1 MTDDGFDPLVPFFFA
16 ELLTLVVAFAVVAAS
31 LVGRTTLLLSFS
43 RTARLFALGFLTVEL
58 LVPAWLYYDIR
69 KRDGDRVWLHASVL
83 PLVNLLAVGAYISE
97 RNARED

>member
-1 MTDDGFDPLVPFFFA
+1 MTNDDFDVLLPFFLA
-16 ELLTLVVAFAVVAAS
+16 ELLTLVVAVAIVVAS
-31 LVGRTTLLLSFS
+31 LLGRTTLLVSFS
-43 RTARLFALGFLTVEL
+43 STARLLALGFLSVEL

-83 PLVNLLAVGAYISE
+83 PVVNLLAVAAYISE